1 MIEKKIQYKEE
12 TNVIL
17 AGWLPQGQ
25 SEIVIKEYLD
35 ELAFLAET
43 AGAKEVKRFYQRLPH
58 PDSKTFLGSGKLE
71 EIKDSPCHLEGF
83 FECSGNQITS
93 LIGGPKEVGGN
104 YNCFFNKLT
113 NLIGA
118 PTIVENGQLI
128 NREVNGNKSSG
139 VTIDDVKLICER
151 MNYPKVDSLID
162 MFETNTSE
170 LLPEDIDM
178 VVKKVFKS

>member
-1 MIEKKIQYKEE
+1 MKDLLKAHRELTEAIFLSFGIENGYGDIDDKTDMKWDADHI
-12 TNVIL
+12 I
-17 AGWLPQGQ
+17 
-25 SEIVIKEYLD
+25 
-35 ELAFLAET
+35 
-43 AGAKEVKRFYQRLPH
+43 PH
-58 PDSKTFLGSGKLE
+58 S
-71 EIKDSPCHLEGF
+71 
-83 FECSGNQITS
+83 
-93 LIGGPKEVGGN
+93 
-104 YNCFFNKLT
+104 Y
-113 NLIGA
+113 GA